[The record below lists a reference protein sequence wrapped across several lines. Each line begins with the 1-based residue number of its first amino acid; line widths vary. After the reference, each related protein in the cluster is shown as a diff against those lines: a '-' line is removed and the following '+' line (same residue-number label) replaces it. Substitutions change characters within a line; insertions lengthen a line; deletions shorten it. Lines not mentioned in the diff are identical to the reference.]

1 MENMVLLNTMCL
13 VISYSYKFLR
23 VHCLGCY
30 IKILT
35 GIIISFKPL
44 WDRYLLLPH
53 FVTENMSSDSPRQ
66 FAEYRTVLFPMDEYK
81 HSVYPEVFLKTN
93 DKT

>member
-13 VISYSYKFLR
+13 VISYYKFLR
-23 VHCLGCY
+23 VHYLGCC

-53 FVTENMSSDSPRQ
+53 FVTENMSSEFSQ
-66 FAEYRTVLFPMDEYK
+66 TVC
-81 HSVYPEVFLKTN
+81 
-93 DKT
+93 